1 MSMVNSKFNH
11 SYLLG
16 KGSVKDIEIEPL
28 TLIPYIKLSI
38 LLEN

>member
-1 MSMVNSKFNH
+1 MVNSKFSH

-16 KGSVKDIEIEPL
+16 KGSVKDTEIEPL